1 VDACDDIMKKVGRK
15 PGLIRYDSLVGLS
28 GGKTK
33 FVRGRTML
41 YTFMM
46 LAGVMAFL
54 YAASRI
60 EPFRVNA
67 LRMVGQPFYVADGA
81 IRNQFTVRVINKRN
95 EPRTF
100 RLALAGDGMPSL
112 KATGLDINL
121 ELGPL
126 GEEIKP
132 VILSLPEKDYNKRLA
147 LRIAVTDVT
156 SGLTVE
162 TKAIEFVGPNVTST
176 NHDYLDPKQYLQK

>member
-15 PGLIRYDSLVGLS
+15 PGLIRYDSLVGLA
-28 GGKTK
+28 GGKTR
-33 FVRGRTML
+33 FVRGRTIL

-54 YAASRI
+54 FAASRI

-95 EPRTF
+95 EPRNF
-100 RLALAGDGMPSL
+100 RLALADDVHPSL

-121 ELGPL
+121 ELAPPG
-126 GEEIKP
+126 
-132 VILSLPEKDYNKRLA
+132 
-147 LRIAVTDVT
+147 
-156 SGLTVE
+156 
-162 TKAIEFVGPNVTST
+162 
-176 NHDYLDPKQYLQK
+176 